1 MENKKDNLS
10 ELEALKADYAL
21 LKQSLEKQEATHAR
35 MLAEIKSRR
44 ISRLNKEMN
53 RRIRMNLSAFPMG
66 LVLLLA
72 TDWSNVFAIFVV
84 LWGLVNV
91 YYAVKIKRQ
100 LNADGLMTEEVKCAT
115 KKIIEYR
122 RFYRNSLVINS
133 IVCLV
138 ITLYIFVGIFSKLP
152 YNESIQRIWIVGTV
166 FVIVALVVEVVRYRK
181 HHKLCQELLAQFD
194 EEKNDAGE

>member
-1 MENKKDNLS
+1 MENKKDNFS

-53 RRIRMNLSAFPMG
+53 RRIRMTLCALPFGLALSFS
-66 LVLLLA
+66 
-72 TDWSNVFAIFVV
+72 TDWPIVFAIFVV
-84 LWGLVNV
+84 LWLLANV
-91 YYAVKIKRQ
+91 YYAVKMKRQ

-122 RFYRNSLVINS
+122 NFYRNSLAINS
-133 IVCLV
+133 IVSLL
-138 ITLYIFVGIFSKLP
+138 IMLYIFVGIFSKLT
-152 YNESIQRIWIVGTV
+152 YSEYTQRFWVMGAIFAV
-166 FVIVALVVEVVRYRK
+166 VALVVEVFRYRK
-181 HHKLCQELLAQFD
+181 YYKLCQELLAQFD
-194 EEKNDAGE
+194 EEKNDVGE